1 MHRRVAG
8 VPTVLLI
15 RHGRS
20 AANTDGVL
28 AGRAPGVHLDDTG
41 RGQAAAAAARLGAVP
56 LAAVVSSPLERCRD
70 TATAVA
76 ASQSPRVDVIRDKRL
91 LECGYGSWTG
101 RSLKELAKDKLWRAV
116 QEHPSSVTFPDGE
129 TLRDMQ
135 ARAVACL
142 REWDGRLEVEHGPGS
157 LWAAVSHGDVIK
169 AVLADALGM
178 HLDHFQRI
186 VVDPASVS
194 VIRYTPL
201 RPFVVRLNDVGGDLA
216 GLRAPQRKRRGAR
229 RTASSDAPVGGGA
242 GPSPEPADTSK
253 T

>member
-1 MHRRVAG
+1 VAG

-41 RGQAAAAAARLGAVP
+41 REQAAAAAERVGAVS
-56 LAAVVSSPLERCRD
+56 LA
-70 TATAVA
+70 
-76 ASQSPRVDVIRDKRL
+76 DKRL

-101 RSLKELAKDKLWRAV
+101 RSLKELAKDQLWRAV

-135 ARAVACL
+135 SRAVACL
-142 REWDGRLEVEHGPGS
+142 RDWDARLETEHGADT

-169 AVLADALGM
+169 AVLADALGV

-186 VVDPASVS
+186 VVDPGSVS
-194 VIRYTPL
+194 VIRYTPM

-216 GLRAPQRKRRGAR
+216 GLRAPKRRR
-229 RTASSDAPVGGGA
+229 RSSRRRSSSDAAVGGGA
-242 GPSPEPADTSK
+242 GPSTPPTGRANT
-253 T
+253 